1 MTAADR
7 RLEIISILVV
17 SGHTTSKELAQEFGV
32 TRRTI
37 LHDVSVLSYGY
48 PVYTKAGEG
57 GGIFIM
63 DSYKPYNN
71 TLTLVEQERLKKMYD
86 AAEGEGNKI
95 LERVL
100 RKYGAYKLDMSQAAS
115 LGTTTR
121 SMYKPDS
128 QEGRV
133 VRPKA
138 VIEKWPRYVIM

>member
-17 SGHTTSKELAQEFGV
+17 SGHVTAGELAQEFGV

-37 LHDVSVLSYGY
+37 LNDVSALTYGY
-48 PVYTKAGEG
+48 LIYTKQEAC

-71 TLTLVEQERLKKMYD
+71 TLTPLEQERLKGMYD
-86 AAEGEGNKI
+86 AAEGEDKKI

-100 RKYGAYKLDMSQAAS
+100 RKYGAYRMEL
-115 LGTTTR
+115 
-121 SMYKPDS
+121 
-128 QEGRV
+128 
-133 VRPKA
+133 
-138 VIEKWPRYVIM
+138 

>member
-48 PVYTKAGEG
+48 PVYTKPGEG
-57 GGIFIM
+57 GGIFII

-71 TLTLVEQERLKKMYD
+71 TLTPLEQERLKKCMMRQR
-86 AAEGEGNKI
+86 GKIKKSSNVSCGNTGHI
-95 LERVL
+95 
-100 RKYGAYKLDMSQAAS
+100 SWNCS
-115 LGTTTR
+115 
-121 SMYKPDS
+121 
-128 QEGRV
+128 
-133 VRPKA
+133 
-138 VIEKWPRYVIM
+138 